1 MAYLNF
7 PLNTFVFLS
16 SQRSS
21 IFNDNFIVENIILHV
36 LNFYNTRWYER
47 LYKYSKNVHICTVFR
62 QEMANIIIA
71 FKITNSD
78 QNPNEDYEVHN
89 SCRLQL
95 RPQVSLSCKQT
106 INNEAVSNVSNIICS
121 CVI

>member
-47 LYKYSKNVHICTVFR
+47 LYKYSKNVHIGTVFR
-62 QEMANIIIA
+62 QEMANIIYR
-71 FKITNSD
+71 F
-78 QNPNEDYEVHN
+78 
-89 SCRLQL
+89 
-95 RPQVSLSCKQT
+95 
-106 INNEAVSNVSNIICS
+106 
-121 CVI
+121 